1 MHKFSQKTHTH
12 KRTTTVQDKTITK
25 SRKIYKNNNFRPK
38 EIVVSDK
45 PPLPGAGPDQG
56 DELMAE
62 EGKSSLVD
70 TVDAVGG
77 HCEPHHNNIPQV
89 RVT

>member
-1 MHKFSQKTHTH
+1 M
-12 KRTTTVQDKTITK
+12 QDKTNTK
-25 SRKIYKNNNFRPK
+25 SRKFTKNDYFRPK

-45 PPLPGAGPDQG
+45 PLPGAGPDQG

>member
-1 MHKFSQKTHTH
+1 MHKFSQKHIHTNEKRQH
-12 KRTTTVQDKTITK
+12 KTRQIQIT
-25 SRKIYKNNNFRPK
+25 KIYKNDYFRPK
-38 EIVVSDK
+38 EKVVSDK

-77 HCEPHHNNIPQV
+77 QCEPHHNNITQV

>member
-1 MHKFSQKTHTH
+1 M
-12 KRTTTVQDKTITK
+12 
-25 SRKIYKNNNFRPK
+25 
-38 EIVVSDK
+38 VSDK
-45 PPLPGAGPDQG
+45 PLPGAGPDHG

-89 RVT
+89 QVT